1 MSVTTAS
8 PVTILV
14 ADDDLGHCEL
24 IRRNLLRAG
33 LHNPVVAVH
42 SGEAALEHVRVHAAR
57 GPLLVLLDIN
67 MPGAID
73 GTEVLRQLK
82 DAPATRKLPVIML
95 TSTDDP
101 REIDRCYD
109 LGCNIYVTKPIDPA
123 LFVEAVRRIGL
134 FIEIVSLVPLESE
147 AFQ

>member
-33 LHNPVVAVH
+33 LHNQVVAVH
-42 SGEAALEHVRVHAAR
+42 SGEAALEHIRGHAALA
-57 GPLLVLLDIN
+57 PLLVLLDIN